1 MLPSKPKIFHGR
13 ESELDKLLKTL
24 EQESPRIAILGA
36 GGIGKTSLARAVLH
50 HENTSARFHHRFFI
64 SAESAVTSTELAG
77 LVGLHIGLEPAADS
91 TKPVV
96 NYFARQPRSLL
107 ILDNLETPWE
117 PLQARRGVEEFLSL
131 LADITNLA
139 LVITMRGSERPG
151 QVPWS
156 HPFLQP
162 LQPLSDVAARQIFV
176 DITDDVR
183 DSEELNKLLR
193 FTDNLPLAVDLVA
206 HLVDYE
212 GLLSVLTRWE
222 TERTSLLAA
231 GYNRESNLDISIA
244 TSISGPRLTPEAKQL
259 LGLLSILPDGLS
271 DVELV
276 QANLPIPDIRSCKS
290 ILLATSLAYSNTKG
304 RLCSLTP
311 IREYMQKFSPPS
323 SFLTKP
329 LCNYFHSL

>member
-50 HENTSARFHHRFFI
+50 HENTSARFQHRFFI

-139 LVITMRGSERPG
+139 LV
-151 QVPWS
+151 
-156 HPFLQP
+156 
-162 LQPLSDVAARQIFV
+162 
-176 DITDDVR
+176 VR
-183 DSEELNKLLR
+183 
-193 FTDNLPLAVDLVA
+193 V
-206 HLVDYE
+206 
-212 GLLSVLTRWE
+212 
-222 TERTSLLAA
+222 
-231 GYNRESNLDISIA
+231 
-244 TSISGPRLTPEAKQL
+244 
-259 LGLLSILPDGLS
+259 
-271 DVELV
+271 
-276 QANLPIPDIRSCKS
+276 
-290 ILLATSLAYSNTKG
+290 
-304 RLCSLTP
+304 
-311 IREYMQKFSPPS
+311 
-323 SFLTKP
+323 
-329 LCNYFHSL
+329 